1 MEAMGARTDRKLT
14 IATDVWRVMA
24 TFAFARVQSGRHLV
38 LLRQLGLTPGHLKAL
53 AALDPATPRP
63 MRALSDA
70 LNCDPSMATWFVD
83 RLEEKGLV
91 ERGTMPADRRVK
103 TVVLTPFGVRTRERL
118 LASLFEPPPELL
130 ELGAAR
136 LKALRAALEPLSTPA
151 SPFTPARSDG
161 EEPDPVRAS
170 R

>member
-1 MEAMGARTDRKLT
+1 MEVMGARADSKLA
-14 IATDVWRVMA
+14 IATDVWKVMA

-53 AALDPATPRP
+53 ATLDPETPRP

-70 LNCDPSMATWFVD
+70 LHCDPSMATWFVD

-91 ERGTMPADRRVK
+91 ERGAMSSDRRVK
-103 TVVLTPFGVRTRERL
+103 TVVLTPFGVRTREQL

-130 ELGAAR
+130 ELDASR
-136 LKALRAALEPLSTPA
+136 LKALRAALAPLPTPA
-151 SPFTPARSDG
+151 SPFTPAS
-161 EEPDPVRAS
+161 EEPDPVPAR
-170 R
+170 